1 MSNPIHQLQDLLNV
15 RPQKNMSDMIYEKI
29 SQLIQ
34 TGEIPEGYIFPNE
47 SVLCE
52 QLSIGRSTIRE
63 AYKGLELSGYVT
75 RSKRGT
81 IVNSYSAILQATP
94 LKSVIQGTNQEN
106 FLEFRLMLEGQNAA
120 LAAERAA
127 PEEYKQLQLI
137 QEQLINAQQENNYE
151 QIAILDRS
159 FHEAI
164 AAYTHNPL
172 MITAMAAIA
181 ETCEI
186 QTREALSKISVL
198 SETIEKI
205 VSMHQAILDAIR
217 NQSPAEAMT
226 DMLNHIADISD

>member
-63 AYKGLELSGYVT
+63 LSGYVT

-94 LKSVIQGTNQEN
+94 LKSVIQGTSQEN

>member
-1 MSNPIHQLQDLLNV
+1 
-15 RPQKNMSDMIYEKI
+15 
-29 SQLIQ
+29 
-34 TGEIPEGYIFPNE
+34 
-47 SVLCE
+47 
-52 QLSIGRSTIRE
+52 
-63 AYKGLELSGYVT
+63 
-75 RSKRGT
+75 
-81 IVNSYSAILQATP
+81 
-94 LKSVIQGTNQEN
+94 
-106 FLEFRLMLEGQNAA
+106 MLEGQNAA